1 MARAWRL
8 TAISVLAGMLAAV
21 PVHAA
26 KDPARAQD
34 AAAVEAARVPTVAD
48 ARALAAQAESE
59 LAAAAG
65 PALQAVARRNV
76 ETARAL
82 LGAIEAIDADWGE
95 LTRLR
100 DRLGD
105 LQRQMRADE
114 DRIRLSGST
123 AGPVASV
130 LLRHRRDLPAQRT
143 ERAALDRTKQRAADA
158 EIARIDVADELA
170 ALDRPAAAAATIAGT
185 DPAAIPAVESALRD
199 RARRYLLPLLAADAR
214 HSALLSEFESVQSEY
229 VEAVDAYRALI
240 GAHVIWLPN
249 MPPVGAGDARD
260 LAAQAGEYG
269 SGAFWTSVVDG
280 IVAST
285 RQVPLRWLGS
295 GLLVLLLIVLRGRLH
310 RALVASGGL
319 VGQEN
324 DRARHTV
331 RGLVATALL
340 AAPVP
345 VAMRLFGGAIQAT
358 SAAGSLGPLGDALSG
373 LAGLGYL
380 VTFLHAL
387 CLPGGVALVHFRWPA
402 VTVVALRRA
411 SVTIGLVVVPLLFVA
426 FTAVRTDEGSGGG
439 ALARWA
445 VILALLVMTA
455 VSARLFARESG
466 IVAPLLARAP
476 RGWTA
481 ILRPFWY
488 PLLVLMPAALA
499 VAAAAGY
506 VITASVIVWNLPRS
520 YWVLLGIAVALS
532 MATRVGTRPLE
543 RLGLGLGGDAEMQ
556 ADQRAAEQVER
567 ITRLLTFVTVLVGLV
582 WAWSDLLPAFGIV
595 RTVTLWTVGAT
606 ETSPGTAVTLANAV
620 VAVLSVVVTVAL
632 VRDLPGV
639 LNIAILRRFPF
650 DSSTRYAIVAVGRY
664 VLVIA
669 GLVATFTSL
678 GIGWANVQWLAAAA
692 TVGLGFGLQEIFAN
706 FFSGLVVL
714 AERPVRVGD
723 VVTVDGITG
732 RVTKIATRA
741 TQILDADNKEVI
753 IPNKQFVTG
762 RIVNWTLDGLPLR
775 HVLTV
780 GVELGSDLGVAERAV
795 MQGVVGA
802 DRVLASP
809 APQVLLR
816 GFAPGVAEFEVWFWV
831 AGAADG
837 AVSRHDAVL
846 RIDRLLREA
855 GIRIASPQM
864 DVRFQ
869 AAVGAAAPPVAPRF
883 PGTLHD

>member
-1 MARAWRL
+1 MAIVL
-8 TAISVLAGMLAAV
+8 VLGCVLAFAC
-21 PVHAA
+21 
-26 KDPARAQD
+26 PARAADQPAQTSD
-34 AAAVEAARVPTVAD
+34 TPRIPTVAE
-48 ARALAAQAESE
+48 ARALASQAESE
-59 LAAAAG
+59 LAAAASA
-65 PALQAVARRNV
+65 PLQAVARRNL
-76 ETARAL
+76 ETAQAL
-82 LGAIEAIDADWGE
+82 IRAIEAIDVDWGE

-105 LQRQMRADE
+105 VQRQMRADE
-114 DRIRLSGST
+114 DRIRLSGSS

-130 LLRHRRDLPAQRT
+130 LLRHRRDLPVQRT

-170 ALDRPAAAAATIAGT
+170 ALDRPAASAAAIAG
-185 DPAAIPAVESALRD
+185 DDRAAIPAVEAALRD
-199 RARRYLLPLLAADAR
+199 RVRRFLLPLLAADAR
-214 HSALLSEFESVQSEY
+214 RSGLLSEYESVQSEY
-229 VEAVDAYRALI
+229 VDAVDRYRALI

-249 MPPVGAGDARD
+249 MPPIGGGDLLD
-260 LAAQAGEYG
+260 IAAQAAEYG

-280 IVAST
+280 LSASA
-285 RQVPLRWLGS
+285 RQVPLRWLGAAVV
-295 GLLVLLLIVLRGRLH
+295 VLLLLALRGRMH

-331 RGLVATALL
+331 RGLLATAVL
-340 AAPVP
+340 AAPIP
-345 VAMRLFGGAIQAT
+345 ASMRLFGGAIQAT
-358 SAAGSLGPLGDALSG
+358 SSAGSLGPFGDALAG
-373 LAGLGYL
+373 LAGLAYL

-387 CLPGGVALVHFRWPA
+387 CMPGGVALVHFRWPT

-411 SVTIGLVVVPLLFVA
+411 AVTIGVVVVPLLFAA
-426 FTAVRTDEGSGGG
+426 FTAVRTDEASGGG

-455 VSARLFARESG
+455 VSARLFARDAG
-466 IVAPLLARAP
+466 IVAPLLSRAP

-481 ILRPFWY
+481 ILRPCWY
-488 PLLVLMPAALA
+488 PALVLMPMALA
-499 VAAAAGY
+499 AAAAAGY

-520 YWVLLGIAVALS
+520 YWVLLGVAVALS
-532 MATRVGTRPLE
+532 MAARVGTRPLE
-543 RLGLGLGGDAEMQ
+543 KFGLGLGGDAEAQ

-567 ITRLLTFVTVLVGLV
+567 ITRLLTFLTVLVGLA

-606 ETSPGTAVTLANAV
+606 DTAPGTPVTLANAAF
-620 VAVLSVVVTVAL
+620 AVMSVVVTGAL

-650 DSSTRYAIVAVGRY
+650 DSSTRYAIVAMGRY

-669 GLVATFTSL
+669 GLVATFASL
-678 GIGWANVQWLAAAA
+678 GIGWGNVQWLAAAA

-706 FFSGLVVL
+706 FFSGLVML

-753 IPNKQFVTG
+753 IPNKQFITG

-780 GVELGSDLGVAERAV
+780 GVELGSDLAAAERAL

-809 APQVLLR
+809 APQVMLR
-816 GFAPGVAEFEVWFWV
+816 GFGPGAVEFEVWFWV

-837 AVSRHDAVL
+837 ALSRHDAIV
-846 RIDRLLREA
+846 RIDRLLRDA
-855 GIRIASPQM
+855 GIRVASPQL
-864 DVRFQ
+864 DVRLRS
-869 AAVGAAAPPVAPRF
+869 APGAAL
-883 PGTLHD
+883 PGIPHD

>member
-1 MARAWRL
+1 MTRGLRC
-8 TAISVLAGMLAAV
+8 LALVVVAGLMVAV
-21 PVHAA
+21 PCSASAVSLPSA
-26 KDPARAQD
+26 DR
-34 AAAVEAARVPTVAD
+34 AAAPADLARVPTLAD
-48 ARALAAQAESE
+48 ARALVAQAESD
-59 LAAAAG
+59 LAAVSS
-65 PALQAVARRNV
+65 PALQSVARRNL

-95 LTRLR
+95 LSRLR
-100 DRLGD
+100 DRLGEV
-105 LQRQMRADE
+105 QRQMRADE

-130 LLRHRRDLPAQRT
+130 LLRHRRDLPAQRA

-170 ALDRPAAAAATIAGT
+170 ALDRPAAAAAAAAGD
-185 DPAAIPAVESALRD
+185 DPAAVPAVEAALRE
-199 RARRYLLPLLAADAR
+199 RARRYLEPLLAADAR
-214 HSALLSEFESVQSEY
+214 RSALLAEYENVQSEY
-229 VEAVDAYRALI
+229 VEAVDRYRALI

-249 MPPVGAGDARD
+249 MAPIGTADLRD
-260 LAAQAGEYG
+260 LASQAAEYG
-269 SGAFWTSVVDG
+269 DGAFWTSVSDG
-280 IVAST
+280 LGASV
-285 RQVPLRWLGS
+285 RQVPLRWLWAGIV
-295 GLLVLLLIVLRGRLH
+295 VLLLLVARGRLH
-310 RALVASGGL
+310 RALARSGGS

-331 RGLVATALL
+331 RALVATALL
-340 AAPVP
+340 AAPIP
-345 VAMRLFGGAIQAT
+345 AAMRLFGGAIQAT
-358 SAAGSLGPLGDALSG
+358 SAAGALGPFGDALSG
-373 LAGLGYL
+373 LAGLAYL

-387 CLPGGVALVHFRWPA
+387 CRPGGIALVHFRWPVVA
-402 VTVVALRRA
+402 VTALRRA
-411 SVTIGLVVVPLLFVA
+411 AVTIGVVVVPFLFVA
-426 FTAVRTDEGSGGG
+426 FTAVRTDEASGGG
-439 ALARWA
+439 AIARWA
-445 VILALLVMTA
+445 VIVALVVMTA
-455 VSARLFARESG
+455 VSARLFARDAG
-466 IVAPLLARAP
+466 IVAPLLMRAP

-488 PLLVLMPAALA
+488 PALVLMPAALA
-499 VAAAAGY
+499 TAAAAGY

-520 YWVLLGIAVALS
+520 YWVLLGVAIALS
-532 MATRVGTRPLE
+532 MAARVGTRPLE
-543 RLGLGLGGDAEMQ
+543 RLGLGLGGDAEAQ
-556 ADQRAAEQVER
+556 ADLRAAEQVER
-567 ITRLLTFVTVLVGLV
+567 ITRLFTFITVLVGLA

-595 RTVTLWTVGAT
+595 RTVTLWNVGAT
-606 ETSPGTAVTLANAV
+606 DTSPGTAVTLAN
-620 VAVLSVVVTVAL
+620 VAVAIMSVVVTVAL

-706 FFSGLVVL
+706 FFSGLVML

-753 IPNKQFVTG
+753 IPNKQFITG

-775 HVLTV
+775 HVITV
-780 GVELGSDLGVAERAV
+780 AVELGSDLGVAERIM

-809 APQVLLR
+809 APQVVLR
-816 GFAPGVAEFEVWFWV
+816 GFTPGAVEFEVWFWV
-831 AGAADG
+831 EGAADG
-837 AVSRHDAVL
+837 PASRHDAIV
-846 RIDRLLREA
+846 RIDRMLREA
-855 GIRIASPQM
+855 GVRIASPQL
-864 DVRFQ
+864 DVQLRTSSGP
-869 AAVGAAAPPVAPRF
+869 ALAGSTH
-883 PGTLHD
+883 G